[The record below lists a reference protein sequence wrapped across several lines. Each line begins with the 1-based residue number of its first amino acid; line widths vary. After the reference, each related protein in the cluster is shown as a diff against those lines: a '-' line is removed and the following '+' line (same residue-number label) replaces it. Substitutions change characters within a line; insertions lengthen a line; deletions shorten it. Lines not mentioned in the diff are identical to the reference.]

1 MRSNKRGLMS
11 QIVKWLAVLMV
22 GALIGYFVGNRQEL
36 AQSSL
41 LTVQQ
46 ETLER
51 QGKAI
56 GQLKSELGIKE
67 TLLATQKAAFEQLQ
81 QTLKDQEGLVQEQK
95 RQLAFFERIMRPTGE
110 QVGVVIDNLTLQ
122 ETSIPGRYH
131 YRLVLTQPAKK
142 RELFR
147 GQVQIKVEGSQG
159 DKPRTLG
166 SRELGMKLGE
176 GRYALRYFQLLE
188 GNWQLPE
195 GFVPDRVRV
204 TISKDGRQPAQ
215 ELLAEWGEVIKP
227 LVVAPPA
234 PVPAAQ

>member
-11 QIVKWLAVLMV
+11 QIMKWLAVLMV

-51 QGKAI
+51 QAKAI

-81 QTLKDQEGLVQEQK
+81 QALKDQEAQVQEQK

-131 YRLVLTQPAKK
+131 YRLALTQPAKK

-159 DKPRTLG
+159 DKPITLG
-166 SRELGMKLGE
+166 SRELGMKVGE

-195 GFVPDRVRV
+195 GFVPDRVRI

-234 PVPAAQ
+234 PVPAVQ

>member
-1 MRSNKRGLMS
+1 MS
-11 QIVKWLAVLMV
+11 QIMKWLAVLMV

-51 QGKAI
+51 QAKAI

-81 QTLKDQEGLVQEQK
+81 QALKDQEAQVQEQK

-131 YRLVLTQPAKK
+131 YRLALTQPAKK

-166 SRELGMKLGE
+166 SRELGMKVGE

-195 GFVPDRVRV
+195 GFVPDRVRIN
-204 TISKDGRQPAQ
+204 ISKDGRQPAQ

>member
-11 QIVKWLAVLMV
+11 QIMKWLAVLMV

-51 QGKAI
+51 QAKAI
-56 GQLKSELGIKE
+56 GQLKGELGIKE

-81 QTLKDQEGLVQEQK
+81 QALKDQEAQVQEQK

-131 YRLVLTQPAKK
+131 YRLALTQPAKK

-159 DKPRTLG
+159 DKPITLG
-166 SRELGMKLGE
+166 SRELGMKVGE

-195 GFVPDRVRV
+195 GFVPDRVRI
-204 TISKDGRQPAQ
+204 TIGKDGRQPTQ

-234 PVPAAQ
+234 PVPAVQ

>member
-1 MRSNKRGLMS
+1 MS
-11 QIVKWLAVLMV
+11 RIVKVLVVLMV
-22 GALIGYFVGNRQEL
+22 GAIIGYFVGNRQEL

-51 QGKAI
+51 QSKAI
-56 GQLKSELGIKE
+56 GQLKTDLGIKE

-81 QTLKDQEGLVQEQK
+81 LTLKDQEAQVQEQK

-122 ETSIPGRYH
+122 ETSVPGRYH
-131 YRLVLTQPAKK
+131 YRLALTQPAKK

-147 GQVQIKVEGSQG
+147 GQVQIKVEGSLA
-159 DKPRTLG
+159 DKPKTLSG
-166 SRELGMKLGE
+166 RELGMKVGE

-195 GFVPDRVRV
+195 GFIPDRIRI
-204 TISKDGRQPAQ
+204 TIAKEGRQPAQ
-215 ELLAEWGEVIKP
+215 ELLIEWSEVLKP
-227 LVVAPPA
+227 LVAQPA
-234 PVPAAQ
+234 PLPAVQ

>member
-1 MRSNKRGLMS
+1 MS
-11 QIVKWLAVLMV
+11 QILKLLAVLIV

-41 LTVQQ
+41 LVVQQ
-46 ETLER
+46 ETLDR

-56 GQLKSELGIKE
+56 GQLKTELGVKD
-67 TLLATQKAAFEQLQ
+67 TQLATQKAAFEQLQ
-81 QTLKDQEGLVQEQK
+81 TTLKSQEAQVQELK

-131 YRLVLTQPAKK
+131 YRLALTQPAKK

-147 GQVQIKVEGSQG
+147 GQVQIRVEGSQG
-159 DKPRTLG
+159 DKPRVLTG
-166 SRELGMKLGE
+166 RDLGMKVSE
-176 GRYALRYFQLLE
+176 WRYALRYFQLLE

-195 GFVPDRVRV
+195 GFVPDRIRV
-204 TISKDGRQPAQ
+204 TINKDGRQPAQ
-215 ELLAEWGEVIKP
+215 VLLVEWGEVIKP
-227 LVVAPPA
+227 LVAAPPA
-234 PVPAAQ
+234 PVPATGQE

>member
-1 MRSNKRGLMS
+1 MS
-11 QIVKWLAVLMV
+11 RIVKVLVVLMV
-22 GALIGYFVGNRQEL
+22 GVIIGYFVGNRQDL

-51 QGKAI
+51 QSKAI
-56 GQLKSELGIKE
+56 GLLKTDLGVKD

-81 QTLKDQEGLVQEQK
+81 QTLKDQEAQVQEQK

-122 ETSIPGRYH
+122 ETSVPGRYH
-131 YRLVLTQPAKK
+131 YRLALTQPAKK

-147 GQVQIKVEGSQG
+147 GQIQIKVEGSLA
-159 DKPRTLG
+159 DKPKTLSG
-166 SRELGMKLGE
+166 RDLGMKVGE

-188 GNWQLPE
+188 GNWQLPA
-195 GFVPDRVRV
+195 GFIPDRVSV
-204 TISKDGRQPAQ
+204 TIAKEGRQPAQ
-215 ELLAEWGEVIKP
+215 ELLAEWSEVLKP
-227 LVVAPPA
+227 LVTQPA
-234 PVPAAQ
+234 PLPAAQ

>member
-1 MRSNKRGLMS
+1 MT
-11 QIVKWLAVLMV
+11 QIMKWVAVLMV

-51 QGKAI
+51 QAKAI

-81 QTLKDQEGLVQEQK
+81 QALKDQEAQVQEQK

-122 ETSIPGRYH
+122 ETSIPSRYH
-131 YRLVLTQPAKK
+131 YRLALTQPAKK

-159 DKPRTLG
+159 DKPITLG
-166 SRELGMKLGE
+166 SRELGMKVGE

-227 LVVAPPA
+227 LVAAPPA

>member
-11 QIVKWLAVLMV
+11 QIMKWLAVLMM

-51 QGKAI
+51 QAKAI

-81 QTLKDQEGLVQEQK
+81 QALKDQEAQVQEQK

-131 YRLVLTQPAKK
+131 YRLALTQPAKK

-166 SRELGMKLGE
+166 SRELGMKVGE

-195 GFVPDRVRV
+195 GFVPDRVRI
-204 TISKDGRQPAQ
+204 TINKDSRQPAQ

-227 LVVAPPA
+227 LVVAPSA

>member
-1 MRSNKRGLMS
+1 MRSNKRDLMS
-11 QIVKWLAVLMV
+11 QIMKWLAVLMV

-51 QGKAI
+51 QAKAI

-81 QTLKDQEGLVQEQK
+81 QVLKDQEAQVQEQK

-131 YRLVLTQPAKK
+131 YRLALTQPAKK

-159 DKPRTLG
+159 DKPITLG
-166 SRELGMKLGE
+166 SRELGLKVGE

-195 GFVPDRVRV
+195 GFVPDRVRI

-234 PVPAAQ
+234 PVLATQ

>member
-1 MRSNKRGLMS
+1 M
-11 QIVKWLAVLMV
+11 
-22 GALIGYFVGNRQEL
+22 
-36 AQSSL
+36 
-41 LTVQQ
+41 QQ
-46 ETLER
+46 
-51 QGKAI
+51 A
-56 GQLKSELGIKE
+56 
-67 TLLATQKAAFEQLQ
+67 
-81 QTLKDQEGLVQEQK
+81 LKDQEAQVQEQK

-131 YRLVLTQPAKK
+131 YRLALTQPAKK

-166 SRELGMKLGE
+166 SRELGMKVGE

>member
-1 MRSNKRGLMS
+1 MS
-11 QIVKWLAVLMV
+11 RIVKLLIVLVM

-51 QGKAI
+51 QSKAI
-56 GQLKSELGIKE
+56 GQLKTDLGVKE
-67 TLLATQKAAFEQLQ
+67 TLLATQRAAFEQLQ
-81 QTLKDQEGLVQEQK
+81 QALKDQEVQVQEQK

-110 QVGVVIDNLTLQ
+110 QVGVVVDNLSLQ
-122 ETSIPGRYH
+122 ETSVPGRYH
-131 YRLVLTQPAKK
+131 YRLALTQPAKK

-147 GQVQIKVEGSQG
+147 GQVQIRVEGSLA
-159 DKPRTLG
+159 DKPKTLSG
-166 SRELGMKLGE
+166 RELGMKVGE

-195 GFVPDRVRV
+195 GFIPDRVRI
-204 TISKDGRQPAQ
+204 TIAKEGRQPAQ
-215 ELLAEWGEVIKP
+215 ELLTEWSEVLKP
-227 LVVAPPA
+227 LVAQPA
-234 PVPAAQ
+234 PLPVVQ

>member
-11 QIVKWLAVLMV
+11 QIMKWLAVLMM

-36 AQSSL
+36 AQISL

-51 QGKAI
+51 QAKAI

-81 QTLKDQEGLVQEQK
+81 QALKDQEAQVQEQK

-131 YRLVLTQPAKK
+131 YRLALTQPAKK

-166 SRELGMKLGE
+166 SRELGMKVGE

-195 GFVPDRVRV
+195 GFVPDRVRI
-204 TISKDGRQPAQ
+204 TISKDSRQPAQ

-227 LVVAPPA
+227 LVVAPSA

>member
-1 MRSNKRGLMS
+1 MS
-11 QIVKWLAVLMV
+11 QILKLLAVLIV

-41 LTVQQ
+41 LVVQQ
-46 ETLER
+46 ETLDR

-56 GQLKSELGIKE
+56 GQLKTELGVKD
-67 TLLATQKAAFEQLQ
+67 TQLATQKAAFEQLQ
-81 QTLKDQEGLVQEQK
+81 TTLKSQEAQVQELK

-131 YRLVLTQPAKK
+131 YRLALTQPAKK

-147 GQVQIKVEGSQG
+147 GQVQIRVEGSQG
-159 DKPRTLG
+159 DKPRVLTG
-166 SRELGMKLGE
+166 RDLGMKMSE
-176 GRYALRYFQLLE
+176 WRYALRYFQLLE

-195 GFVPDRVRV
+195 GFVPDRIRV
-204 TISKDGRQPAQ
+204 TINKDGRQPAQ
-215 ELLAEWGEVIKP
+215 ELLVEWGEVIKP
-227 LVVAPPA
+227 LVAAPPA
-234 PVPAAQ
+234 PVPATGQE